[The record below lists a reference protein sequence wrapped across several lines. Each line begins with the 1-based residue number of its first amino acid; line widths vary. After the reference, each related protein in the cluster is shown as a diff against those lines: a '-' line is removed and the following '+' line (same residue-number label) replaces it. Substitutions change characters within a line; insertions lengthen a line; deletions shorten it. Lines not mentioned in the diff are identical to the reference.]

1 MRSLSIVLRYSR
13 IKKQSF
19 RLGGTPDFLILRPDT
34 SNWRQANI
42 QEMACIILTI
52 KALRWYLFR
61 SYRAYICFYV
71 FFYQDYAPNGAIFT
85 PAG

>member
-34 SNWRQANI
+34 SHTRQA
-42 QEMACIILTI
+42 
-52 KALRWYLFR
+52 K
-61 SYRAYICFYV
+61 
-71 FFYQDYAPNGAIFT
+71 
-85 PAG
+85 